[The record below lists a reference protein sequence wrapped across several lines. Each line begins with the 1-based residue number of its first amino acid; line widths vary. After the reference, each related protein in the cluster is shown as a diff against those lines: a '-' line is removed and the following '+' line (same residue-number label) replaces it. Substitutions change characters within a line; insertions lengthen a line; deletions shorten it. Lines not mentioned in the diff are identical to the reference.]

1 MCNALSFKLFSLDA
15 SYYYVKHIIT
25 TFNPY
30 VPANFKSILL
40 SFVLFMQTHLRID
53 EL

>member
-1 MCNALSFKLFSLDA
+1 MCNALSFELFSLYA

-30 VPANFKSILL
+30 VPANIKGVLL
-40 SFVLFMQTHLRID
+40 SFAFSMQTHLRID